1 MSITK
6 TNHRLPCPEGV
17 AWILSVAS
25 GIPVTWH
32 LSSSPSPP
40 QMLPHAPPTPD
51 FPSTSHTT
59 PRTQLLCLWPILT
72 SLLLSIILH
81 SQEPS
86 PPPPQ
91 LWSVLWT
98 SLMDRSSPAPTL
110 PSRPTLPGTGVRDL
124 QAGGPQGCV
133 GVRVPACLPS
143 TLLARYSP
151 GQKAESP
158 LLAPHRHWEGLTAGL
173 RAGAGLSALAGWRA
187 NKRPSFETTLFMCVK
202 GQCSPVISK

>member
-1 MSITK
+1 
-6 TNHRLPCPEGV
+6 
-17 AWILSVAS
+17 
-25 GIPVTWH
+25 
-32 LSSSPSPP
+32 
-40 QMLPHAPPTPD
+40 MLPPAPPD

-72 SLLLSIILH
+72 SLLLSIILRA
-81 SQEPS
+81 QEPS

-124 QAGGPQGCV
+124 QAAGPRGCV
-133 GVRVPACLPS
+133 GVQVPACLPS

-151 GQKAESP
+151 GTKGRIPAPGTPQALGRPHCRSP
-158 LLAPHRHWEGLTAGL
+158 GWSRAFCLGWLEGQQAPFL
-173 RAGAGLSALAGWRA
+173 
-187 NKRPSFETTLFMCVK
+187 
-202 GQCSPVISK
+202 